1 MKSLGYVYNYT
12 TEDIIKIAKKFNFKL
27 FIDNFNKNNNSF
39 PYVNSKDVK
48 FIVVQEGENVYGIL
62 AYSLPESLDEYRR
75 QNKDPNINLAHLWD
89 IEVLENFRGQ
99 ALSAQLL
106 FRLFGQD
113 LKGITLKV
121 LNEDLIEFYKKFG
134 FELYSDLKMIKI
146 F

>member
-1 MKSLGYVYNYT
+1 MKSLGYIYNYT

-48 FIVVQEGENVYGIL
+48 YIVVQEGENVCGIL